1 MTQEKKNKI
10 LMAISAIVEAV
21 IFYLLADYF
30 AE

>member
-10 LMAISAIVEAV
+10 LVAIIAIVGAV